1 MTRPAI
7 QIFLLEVSIT
17 STTTTVYVCTTT
29 TVYVCTVYVFWQ
41 ILEHLSPSHRIR
53 STQGHIKA
61 MVLYPCPEK
70 TTKSNH
76 KM

>member
-1 MTRPAI
+1 MTRPVI

-17 STTTTVYVCTTT
+17 STTT

-53 STQGHIKA
+53 STQRHIKA